1 MERIIPD
8 RATEDGANKDQVRCG
23 HGRRGHTVSGV
34 ASGDLWRT
42 EEAGK
47 KHEACPQLQPSLGL
61 PGYADRRC
69 RVGGDLLFLLGLIF
83 HMCILEE
90 GSARCIPKSFQP

>member
-1 MERIIPD
+1 M
-8 RATEDGANKDQVRCG
+8 RCG
-23 HGRRGHTVSGV
+23 HRRRGNIVSGV

-61 PGYADRRC
+61 PGYANRSC
-69 RVGGDLLFLLGLIF
+69 RVGGDLVPLLELIF
-83 HMCILEE
+83 PMCALEE
-90 GSARCIPKSFQP
+90 GSARCILKSFQS